1 MKAFSRFVVNNRLWI
16 VIVFAVLLIASIVGM
31 MFVEVNYNDSA
42 YLPDDNSVS
51 KGLDAMYGEFG
62 EGGNATVMLSDTTIE
77 KAVEFKKQMEALDG
91 VAAVIWIDD
100 IFLSDEIG
108 VIKTA
113 QKSAGVTEGQAV
125 FFVMHMVEKLGTL
138 SDTEKSLIEDV
149 LSTGNIFGNIQALAP
164 IMTKLSNGLT
174 RTQEELFTDF
184 LIALGNAA
192 NSGTNATLSGGFDI
206 GMLDEFKPSLEM
218 FYYKDAKRGEYALFQ
233 VAFVKSDYDTKTM
246 DTIKQ
251 IDSIEGHK
259 ISIVGN
265 AATTYNSI
273 QMVSKETTISTIVA
287 GVIIILI
294 LLLTT
299 TSYLEPIAILLPI
312 GVSVLLNMGTN
323 WITPYLTGAGGVS
336 YITQSV
342 SAVLQLALTMDYCVT
357 LLHRFKEEKKK
368 GLKSNEAMVEALSA
382 SLKAISSASLTT
394 VASFVALMFMQF
406 KLGLDMGFVLMKG
419 TVLSILCV
427 IFLMPAIIL
436 YMEKLLDKTEHKT
449 FNLSWKK
456 FSKGL
461 VKSRFYLPF
470 IIIAIIIPSMFLQG
484 QNFFVYG
491 PEASMGGAN
500 SEIAQDK
507 ENMEIVFGK
516 QNQLIMLLPIEY
528 YESGVELDIAKDLE
542 ALVARD
548 ANKKIEAK
556 LTVVQSISTLE
567 AQGVGEMMPEKFKKQ
582 FLPNGEESD
591 YTRLV
596 MFLEADEE
604 GEATTALVNEIKSVY
619 EKHRALH
626 PELQEGYVLG
636 ISSATMTIKE
646 VVNADY
652 DIISYVSLGLV
663 ALILL
668 ITFKSAVLPVIL
680 VIVIQGSVYVNM
692 AVPYITGLIQ
702 GQAQPIVFIGYM
714 LISSILLGATVD
726 YAILL
731 TDRYMEHRKTMG
743 KHDAIRQALADSS
756 RTLITSAGILT
767 GAGAS
772 VQFVSTLPATK
783 IIGAAIMRGGIL
795 AFLFV
800 IVLLPQL
807 LILLDKVIRYT
818 TLGGKKN
825 MISSHTILVAP
836 EIEEASVI
844 QRPRDNVP
852 FWQRRK
858 KYKDMTSV
866 EREDAILENILE
878 TIDNP
883 DFDPDYED
891 LDAFFQTH
899 HGNITESTMHTVET
913 VAQEESADDVMIKA
927 LESEEE

>member
-113 QKSAGVTEGQAV
+113 QQKANVTEGQAV
-125 FFVMHMVEKLGTL
+125 LFIMHLVEKINSNVLTQAEMDAISSGDYTSGALGV
-138 SDTEKSLIEDV
+138 DTINKLTEG
-149 LSTGNIFGNIQALAP
+149 LSTNNKNKFLPFLLQMQTASSSSSLGSF
-164 IMTKLSNGLT
+164 
-174 RTQEELFTDF
+174 DF
-184 LIALGNAA
+184 
-192 NSGTNATLSGGFDI
+192 S
-206 GMLDEFKPSLEM
+206 MLNDFKSSLEM

-246 DTIKQ
+246 DTIKE
-251 IDSIEGHK
+251 IDAIEGYN

-368 GLKSNEAMVEALSA
+368 GFKSNEAMVEALSA

-456 FSKGL
+456 FSNGL

-528 YESGVELDIAKDLE
+528 YENGVELDIAKDLE

-548 ANKKIEAK
+548 ANEKVEAK

-567 AQGVGEMMPEKFKKQ
+567 AQGVGSMMPEKFKKQ
-582 FLPNGEESD
+582 FLPNGEESN

-825 MISSHTILVAP
+825 MISSHTILFAP

-891 LDAFFQTH
+891 LDTFFQTH